1 MPTYPDPTFPVG
13 GPVANGN
20 ELTVDQLLAN
30 NGRIV
35 GRAIRDTSLQ
45 RMYIDKIFGN
55 AGKIVGGS
63 QVYEQA
69 VVNEIYANRDVQRI
83 EPLTEYP
90 EITFDRQELK
100 TAQVEKFGGKF
111 TLPDESVIRHK
122 PSYVLRRV
130 VLLANTVRRK
140 TQLRAM
146 AELDA
151 AISAFSRSV
160 PGVSWQDALALTAD
174 SVTPASQP
182 LADLAKIQQA
192 NEEAEL
198 GYEYNFAIFNSGEVA
213 NMITLFGST
222 RAFKEVLAETG
233 ITDYWS
239 TPRQAAGTAKFLAKG
254 MVGELGFEEAP
265 AGKGWSTTTGEQAI
279 QINTKVYD
287 INEPDATVVKANVK
301 PIVYVTDPYAIIEL
315 TGLRA

>member
-1 MPTYPDPTFPVG
+1 MPTTDPTFPVG

-20 ELTVDQLLAN
+20 ELTVDQLLAY
-30 NGRIV
+30 NGRVV
-35 GRAIRDTSLQ
+35 GRAIRDTALQ
-45 RMYIDKIFGN
+45 RMYVDKIFGK
-55 AGKIVGGS
+55 AGEIVGGS

-69 VVNEIYANRDVQRI
+69 LVNEIYAARDVQRI

-90 EITFDRQELK
+90 EIAFERQELK
-100 TAQVEKFGGKF
+100 TALVEKYGGKF

-122 PSYVLRRV
+122 PSYVLRRIT
-130 VLLANTVRRK
+130 LLANTVRRK
-140 TQLRAM
+140 TQMRAM
-146 AELDA
+146 FELDT
-151 AISAFSRSV
+151 AIASFGRTV
-160 PGVSWQDALALTAD
+160 PGQSWQDALALTAD

-182 LADLAKIQQA
+182 LADLAKIQQM

-198 GYEYNFAIFNSGEVA
+198 GYEYDFAIFNSGEVA
-213 NMITLFGST
+213 NMITLFGGVKG
-222 RAFKEVLAETG
+222 FKEVLAEVG

-239 TPRQAAGTAKFLAKG
+239 TPRQAPGTAKFLAKG
-254 MVGELGFEEAP
+254 MVGELGFERAP

-287 INEPDATVVKANVK
+287 INEPDATVVKANTK